1 MMVPPLPSS
10 KHEAGAFAPLP
21 LAGGVGGG
29 TDVEAAL
36 RGCSPSPSPSR
47 LREGNAGTAACDLL
61 KGPRSPG
68 QLSI

>member
-1 MMVPPLPSS
+1 MPLPTPSS
-10 KHEAGAFAPLP
+10 QHAVRAFAPLP

-29 TDVEAAL
+29 TDVEAVL

-47 LREGNAGTAACDLL
+47 KREGNAGTTACDML

-68 QLSI
+68 QLN